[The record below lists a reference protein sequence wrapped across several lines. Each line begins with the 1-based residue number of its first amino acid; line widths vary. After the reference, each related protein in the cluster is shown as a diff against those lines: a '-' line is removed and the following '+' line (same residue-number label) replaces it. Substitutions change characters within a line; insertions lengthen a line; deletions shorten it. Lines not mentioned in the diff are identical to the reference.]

1 MAERDLGEMMR
12 ESTADLVP
20 DVERL
25 VGGGVRRGR
34 VRRRRR
40 QVASAGAAV
49 AAVVVIGVTGAVVGP
64 GLLDGPG
71 RSGTDSTLFADRTV
85 TPSPSPTPSPTP
97 SPAPSPT
104 QTDPPQRLDQQRP
117 PDRRVVVAATDVPA
131 TVADLLAVD
140 ADTVGPAL
148 LDAPYG
154 VDDAPQNKIVHFRYD
169 GALTTL
175 IIERADTLASCR
187 ALARG
192 SDARCE
198 VVDGHDA
205 LVGPVTTGDGVAYG
219 SSSWWTH
226 GYVVSVGSY
235 NAPDGKGTPI
245 LDRPPLDEA
254 ALNTIARSE
263 VWFGEP
269 DQGSPG

>member
-20 DVERL
+20 DIERL
-25 VGGGVRRGR
+25 VGGGVTRGR

-40 QVASAGAAV
+40 QVASAGAVV
-49 AAVVVIGVTGAVVGP
+49 AAVVVIGVTGAVLGP

-71 RSGTDSTLFADRTV
+71 RSGTDSTLFADRTE
-85 TPSPSPTPSPTP
+85 TPSPSPTPGPTE
-97 SPAPSPT
+97 
-104 QTDPPQRLDQQRP
+104 TDPPQRLDQQRP
-117 PDRRVVVAATDVPA
+117 PDRPVVVAATDVPA
-131 TVADLLAVD
+131 TVADLLGVD

-154 VDDAPQNKIVHFRYD
+154 VDDAAQSKIVHFRYD

-175 IIERADTLASCR
+175 TIERADTLASCR

-192 SDARCE
+192 TPSTCS
-198 VVDGHDA
+198 VVDGHDT
-205 LVGPVTTGDGVAYG
+205 LTGPVTTGDGVAYQ
-219 SSSWWTH
+219 SVWWWNH
-226 GYVVSVGSY
+226 GYALTVGSY

-245 LDRPPLDEA
+245 LDQPPLDEA
-254 ALNTIARSE
+254 TLSTIARSE